1 MVGNPAVSVLTDA
14 YQKGIQN
21 YPVDKS
27 IQYAINTVRTFGN
40 NEDGYDSGDLSKTLE
55 YAYSDWCVGTLLRSQ
70 NRVQE
75 ADIYLKKS
83 KAYRNVWCDSVKWF
97 RARLSKEEWLP

>member
-1 MVGNPAVSVLTDA
+1 MVVFRSQFPLQTIINPDLVNDEINSLIQIAEKSGKGYYPRWEFLNAYSGCMVGNPAVSVLTDA

-40 NEDGYDSGDLSKTLE
+40 NEDG
-55 YAYSDWCVGTLLRSQ
+55 
-70 NRVQE
+70 
-75 ADIYLKKS
+75 
-83 KAYRNVWCDSVKWF
+83 
-97 RARLSKEEWLP
+97 